1 MRIWRERKK
10 AFKTKRKMK
19 PVEKLKKLFTS
30 PIFLLILVSVC
41 TYAYFESKKKSQKIA
56 NGFSAIACA
65 DSSQKVI
72 PTLRY
77 IIKEKNDPR
86 NYLLLAK
93 GLTDRGDYRGRSI
106 PNRTRVI
113 VIDTLESHPEIVQIY
128 IHREYSTS
136 VNPRNEYLW
145 IWEGYICR

>member
-1 MRIWRERKK
+1 
-10 AFKTKRKMK
+10 MK

-41 TYAYFESKKKSQKIA
+41 TYAYFKSKEKSQKIA

-72 PTLRY
+72 STLRY
-77 IIKEKNDPR
+77 IIKEEDPEK
-86 NYLLLAK
+86 YLLLVK
-93 GLTDRGDYRGRSI
+93 KSIDRIEFPARLI
-106 PNRTRVI
+106 PNNTSVT